1 MPRYFIEVAYKG
13 GSFHG
18 FQIQENGKT
27 IQGELN
33 NALTILV
40 KQSVETTTSSRT
52 DAGVHAYQN
61 FLHWDSPID
70 LPRNA
75 IYSLNSILPKEMAVL
90 NIYPVSPSAHSR
102 FDAIGRKYAYH
113 ITSFKNPFLSESSY
127 HFPFKIE
134 LEKLHETA
142 ELLKQFEDFSSFSKR
157 HTDVNTFNCT
167 ISESYWEQPSN
178 NHLIYHVKSNRFL
191 RGMVKAMVGTQLLVG
206 RGKLS
211 LEEFKEV
218 LLAKDCTKADF
229 SPPSMGL
236 FLENVIYPTDYLQN
250 PLPYK

>member
-1 MPRYFIEVAYKG
+1 
-13 GSFHG
+13 
-18 FQIQENGKT
+18 
-27 IQGELN
+27 
-33 NALTILV
+33 
-40 KQSVETTTSSRT
+40 
-52 DAGVHAYQN
+52 
-61 FLHWDSPID
+61 
-70 LPRNA
+70 
-75 IYSLNSILPKEMAVL
+75 
-90 NIYPVSPSAHSR
+90 
-102 FDAIGRKYAYH
+102 
-113 ITSFKNPFLSESSY
+113 
-127 HFPFKIE
+127 

-167 ISESYWEQPSN
+167 ISESYWEQLSN
-178 NHLIYHVKSNRFL
+178 HHLIYHVKSNRFL

-211 LEEFKEV
+211 LDEFKEV

-236 FLENVIYPTDYLQN
+236 FLENVIYPADFLQN